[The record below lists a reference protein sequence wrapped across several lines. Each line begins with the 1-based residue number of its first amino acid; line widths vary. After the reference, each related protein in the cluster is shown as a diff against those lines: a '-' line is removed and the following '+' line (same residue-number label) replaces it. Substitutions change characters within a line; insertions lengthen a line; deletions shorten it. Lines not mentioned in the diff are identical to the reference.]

1 MTTRS
6 SSWPSIVGGFAL
18 IFAIYHLPDVL
29 HTTWAP
35 YVAIPLVL
43 VVADLVARAQRA
55 RGLRAYGLAVHA
67 GWLRNLLI
75 GVAAGAGFAVLAH
88 VVAIGL
94 GHERV
99 QDVAPARTWVE
110 LAPQIMVMTLLP
122 SLAEDLL
129 TRGYLFRFLAPR
141 MSTAMWIGLSAVVF
155 VGNHVTRLGQGA
167 PILIYL
173 LAIGLATAWA
183 LAFTGSLWTT
193 LGLHWGG
200 NLVYF
205 ASVSVVRV
213 EATDAGNA
221 TSWILAACDLAMFG
235 FCIGV
240 LGRFVRRP
248 GRTAGGVG

>member
-1 MTTRS
+1 M
-6 SSWPSIVGGFAL
+6 VLFAV
-18 IFAIYHLPDVL
+18 YHLPDVI

-67 GWLRNLLI
+67 GWLRNLML
-75 GVAAGAGFAVLAH
+75 GVGVGVGFAVLAH
-88 VVAIGL
+88 AVMIGL
-94 GHERV
+94 GDERV
-99 QDVAPARTWVE
+99 QDVAPAGSWIE
-110 LAPQIMVMTLLP
+110 LAPQIVVMTLIP

-129 TRGYLFRFLAPR
+129 TRGYLFRFFVPR
-141 MSTAMWIGLSAVVF
+141 MSTTTWIGLSSLVF

-167 PILIYL
+167 PILLYL

-200 NLVYF
+200 NLVYV
-205 ASVSVVRV
+205 ASISVVRV
-213 EATDAGNA
+213 DATDTGNA

-240 LGRFVRRP
+240 VRSFVRRP
-248 GRTAGGVG
+248 GRTAGGVQP